1 MEDYST
7 DSTNDMREIL
17 SVSEVNKTAND
28 FINEAFPPLWV
39 VGEISGFKEYG
50 SSGHWYFS
58 LKDSESVLSCS
69 MFRLQNI
76 SLGFKPKEG
85 DQVIIQGK
93 LSIWHKTG
101 RFQIIASKME
111 LAGFGEL
118 LRKYELLKNKLKDEG
133 LFSRKLPESVPE
145 IINKLAVVTSP
156 HGAALRDI
164 ISTLKRRAP
173 HINIIIS
180 PCQVQGE
187 GSEKS
192 ILKAVDNIA
201 KIQAEEQFDAIIISR
216 GGGSIEDL
224 WSFNNEELCR
234 YISRLN
240 IPVISGIGHQ
250 TDFTLLDFVS
260 NQRAET
266 PTAAAEIASE
276 GASKLQDYLDFMVD
290 SLKKKIIVIVTS
302 SKEKISFLKKLL
314 RSPKQKIQDQYLKLD
329 HKSEQLHSSFINSLN
344 KRVDGLEKL
353 ILKVSFNSPEKMR
366 QLYAQKLL
374 NLGTLLSKQAS
385 LNIDAFNSKI
395 NNFEQQ
401 LVSLSPKEV
410 LKRGYSITYGERG
423 NIVKSSKKVF
433 AGDKLLTQFNDG
445 KVQSKAE

>member
-192 ILKAVDNIA
+192 ILKAVENIA

-445 KVQSKAE
+445 KVQSKVE

>member
-1 MEDYST
+1 MEDYSAN
-7 DSTNDMREIL
+7 STNDMREIL

-50 SSGHWYFS
+50 ASGHWYFS
-58 LKDSESVLSCS
+58 LKDSDSVLSCS

-101 RFQIIASKME
+101 RFQLIANKME

-133 LFSRKLPESVPE
+133 LFNKKLPEALPA
-145 IINKLAVVTSP
+145 IISKVAIVTSA

-164 ISTLKRRAP
+164 ISTLNRRAP
-173 HINIIIS
+173 HIQIFVS
-180 PCQVQGE
+180 PCRVQGD
-187 GSEKS
+187 GSSESIKVALKRVESLQQTEK
-192 ILKAVDNIA
+192 
-201 KIQAEEQFDAIIISR
+201 FDVVIVSR

-234 YISRLN
+234 YVSELKL
-240 IPVISGIGHQ
+240 PVVSGVGHE

-260 NQRAET
+260 NIRAET
-266 PTAAAEIASE
+266 PTAAAEIVSE
-276 GASKLQDYLDFMVD
+276 GASKLKDYLDFMSD
-290 SLKKKIIVIVTS
+290 SLNKKMNILINNF
-302 SKEKISFLKKLL
+302 KEKIDFLRKLL

-329 HKSEQLHSSFINSLN
+329 HKSEQLNSTFKKFIQRKQDS
-344 KRVDGLEKL
+344 LEKEKLKL
-353 ILKVSFNSPEKMR
+353 IFNSPKNIKDKGQDKLKEINKMIHK
-366 QLYAQKLL
+366 QLTSFLYSL
-374 NLGTLLSKQAS
+374 NLKL
-385 LNIDAFNSKI
+385 

-401 LVSLSPKEV
+401 LISLSPKEI
-410 LKRGYSITYGERG
+410 LKRGYSITYNEKGK
-423 NIVKSSKKVF
+423 IIKSSKKL
-433 AGDKLLTQFNDG
+433 AGGDRLVTQLSDG
-445 KVQSKAE
+445 KVQSKVE

>member
-445 KVQSKAE
+445 KVQSKVE

>member
-1 MEDYST
+1 MEDYSAN
-7 DSTNDMREIL
+7 STNDMREIL

-50 SSGHWYFS
+50 ASGHWYFS
-58 LKDSESVLSCS
+58 LKDSDSVLSCS

-101 RFQIIASKME
+101 RFQLIANKME

-133 LFSRKLPESVPE
+133 LFTKKLPEALPA
-145 IINKLAVVTSP
+145 IISKVAIVTSA

-164 ISTLKRRAP
+164 ISTLNRRAP
-173 HINIIIS
+173 HIQIFVS
-180 PCQVQGE
+180 PCRVQGD
-187 GSEKS
+187 GSSESIKVALKRVENLQQTEK
-192 ILKAVDNIA
+192 
-201 KIQAEEQFDAIIISR
+201 FDVVLVSR

-234 YISRLN
+234 YVSELKL
-240 IPVISGIGHQ
+240 PVVSGVGHE

-260 NQRAET
+260 NIRAET
-266 PTAAAEIASE
+266 PTAAAEIVSE
-276 GASKLQDYLDFMVD
+276 GASKLKEYLDFMSD
-290 SLKKKIIVIVTS
+290 SLNKKMHILVNS
-302 SKEKISFLKKLL
+302 FKEKINFLRKLL

-329 HKSEQLHSSFINSLN
+329 HKSEQLNLTFKKFIQR
-344 KRVDGLEKL
+344 KQDGLEKEKLKL
-353 ILKVSFNSPEKMR
+353 IFNSPKNIKDKGQDKLKEINKMIHK
-366 QLYAQKLL
+366 QLTSLLYSL
-374 NLGTLLSKQAS
+374 NLKL
-385 LNIDAFNSKI
+385 

-401 LVSLSPKEV
+401 LISLSPKEI
-410 LKRGYSITYGERG
+410 LKRGYSITYNEKGK
-423 NIVKSSKKVF
+423 IIKSSKKL
-433 AGDKLLTQFNDG
+433 AGGDRLVTQLSDG
-445 KVQSKAE
+445 KVQSKVE

>member
-1 MEDYST
+1 MEDYSAN
-7 DSTNDMREIL
+7 STNDMREIL

-50 SSGHWYFS
+50 ASGHWYFS
-58 LKDSESVLSCS
+58 LKDSDSVLSCS

-101 RFQIIASKME
+101 RFQLIANKME

-133 LFSRKLPESVPE
+133 LFNKKLPEALPA
-145 IINKLAVVTSP
+145 IISKVAIVTSA

-164 ISTLKRRAP
+164 ISTLNRRAP
-173 HINIIIS
+173 HIQIFVS
-180 PCQVQGE
+180 SCRVQGD
-187 GSEKS
+187 GSSESIKVALKRVESVQQTEK
-192 ILKAVDNIA
+192 
-201 KIQAEEQFDAIIISR
+201 FDAVIVSR

-234 YISRLN
+234 YVSELKL
-240 IPVISGIGHQ
+240 PVVSGVGHE

-260 NQRAET
+260 NIRAET
-266 PTAAAEIASE
+266 PTAAAEIISE
-276 GASKLQDYLDFMVD
+276 GASKLKDYLDFMSD
-290 SLKKKIIVIVTS
+290 SLNKKMHILVNNF
-302 SKEKISFLKKLL
+302 KEKIDFLRKLL

-329 HKSEQLHSSFINSLN
+329 HKSEQLNSSFKKFIQS
-344 KRVDGLEKL
+344 KQDGLEKKKLKL
-353 ILKVSFNSPEKMR
+353 IFNSPKNIKDKGQDKLKEINKMIYK
-366 QLYAQKLL
+366 QLTSFLYSL
-374 NLGTLLSKQAS
+374 NLKL
-385 LNIDAFNSKI
+385 

-401 LVSLSPKEV
+401 LISLSPKEI
-410 LKRGYSITYGERG
+410 LKRGYSITYSDKGK
-423 NIVKSSKKVF
+423 IIKSSKKL
-433 AGDKLLTQFNDG
+433 ARGDRLVTQLSDG
-445 KVQSKAE
+445 KVQSKVE

>member
-344 KRVDGLEKL
+344 KRIDGLEKL

-445 KVQSKAE
+445 KIQSKVE

>member
-290 SLKKKIIVIVTS
+290 SLKKKIIVLVNS

-344 KRVDGLEKL
+344 KRIDGLEKL

-445 KVQSKAE
+445 KVQSKVE

>member
-290 SLKKKIIVIVTS
+290 SLKKKIIVLVNS

-344 KRVDGLEKL
+344 KRIDGLEKL

-401 LVSLSPKEV
+401 LVD
-410 LKRGYSITYGERG
+410 R
-423 NIVKSSKKVF
+423 KSV
-433 AGDKLLTQFNDG
+433 
-445 KVQSKAE
+445 V